1 MATHL
6 NTPSPCMNNEGVD
19 MAECNS
25 HRERDDNYNKVIIQL
40 APRWRIIECKNAL
53 QWIIQHRA
61 TKPLNQGYWFGVSYI
76 TTRNKLIEVS
86 KALNLLSDASMSA
99 KLSKL
104 PNHINQ
110 QPKN

>member
-1 MATHL
+1 MNKHNSPRHL
-6 NTPSPCMNNEGVD
+6 SIYGGVYISK
-19 MAECNS
+19 CQS
-25 HRERDDNYNKVIIQL
+25 HRERDDSYSKVIIQL
-40 APRWRIIECKNAL
+40 GPRWRIIECRNAL

-61 TKPLNQGYWFGVSYI
+61 TKPLNQGYWLGVSYI